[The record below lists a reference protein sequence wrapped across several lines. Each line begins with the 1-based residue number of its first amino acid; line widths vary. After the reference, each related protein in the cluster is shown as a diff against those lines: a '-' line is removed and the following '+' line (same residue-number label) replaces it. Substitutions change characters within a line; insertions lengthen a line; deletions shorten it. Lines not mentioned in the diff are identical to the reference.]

1 MLREC
6 GDVVS
11 TLGCCLGSA
20 TLMGAKDGDVV
31 SCILGVS
38 VTDFVTKRGA
48 LLGDPECLVF
58 LGVRTKVVG
67 TFTSL
72 EAVLRLASGLQGAS
86 RMVSWELHRGARRSR
101 VASAAELTT
110 LMKSLFRL

>member
-6 GDVVS
+6 GDAVS
-11 TLGCCLGSA
+11 ALGCCLGSA
-20 TLMGAKDGDVV
+20 ALMGAKDGDVV

-38 VTDFVTKRGA
+38 VTDFVTKQGA

-67 TFTSL
+67 AFTSL
-72 EAVLRLASGLQGAS
+72 EAALCLASGLQGAS
-86 RMVSWELHRGARRSR
+86 CTVSWELHRGARRSR
-101 VASAAELTT
+101 VASAAKHTALI
-110 LMKSLFRL
+110 KSLFRL